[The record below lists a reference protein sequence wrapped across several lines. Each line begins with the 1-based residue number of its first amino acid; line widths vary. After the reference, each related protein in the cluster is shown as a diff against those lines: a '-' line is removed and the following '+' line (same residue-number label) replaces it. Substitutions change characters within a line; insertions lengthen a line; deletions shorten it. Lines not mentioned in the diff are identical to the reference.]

1 MVMRDEIENNHVFP
15 GIYTSKLS
23 NIIFFILQV
32 IGLQF
37 YQVIGIYSCSD
48 IFS

>member
-23 NIIFFILQV
+23 NIIFFYFAGNWLAILSS
-32 IGLQF
+32 
-37 YQVIGIYSCSD
+37 YWN
-48 IFS
+48 IFLL